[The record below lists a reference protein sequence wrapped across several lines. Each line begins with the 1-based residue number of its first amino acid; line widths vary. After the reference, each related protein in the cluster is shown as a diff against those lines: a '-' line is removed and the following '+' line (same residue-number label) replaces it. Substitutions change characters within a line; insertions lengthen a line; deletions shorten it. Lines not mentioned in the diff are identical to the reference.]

1 LLTLAAL
8 LAGPP
13 AMLLASDN
21 YQHQQPV
28 EALNPTEQ
36 QELTVLNPEGAQ
48 QAVAEVDPSLADQD
62 IGPAPQSTP
71 ASRAAITASKVA
83 VGVFSVVVSLTTA
96 AAMLIF
102 L

>member
-13 AMLLASDN
+13 ALLLASEE
-21 YQHQQPV
+21 YQQPV

-36 QELTVLNPEGAQ
+36 QELTVLNPKGEQ
-48 QAVAEVDPSLADQD
+48 QQVAEVDPSLADQD
-62 IGPAPQSTP
+62 IGPAPPSTP
-71 ASRAAITASKVA
+71 ASRAANTASKVA
-83 VGVFSVVVSLTTA
+83 VGVFSLVVSLASA

>member
-8 LAGPP
+8 LAGAP
-13 AMLLASDN
+13 ALLLAVE
-21 YQHQQPV
+21 HQQPV
-28 EALNPTEQ
+28 EALNPPQQ
-36 QELTVLNPEGAQ
+36 QELTVLNPEGTQ
-48 QAVAEVDPSLADQD
+48 QQVAEVDPTLADQD
-62 IGPAPQSTP
+62 IGPAPPSTP

-83 VGVFSVVVSLTTA
+83 VGVFSLVVSLTSA

>member
-13 AMLLASDN
+13 ALLLASTDE
-21 YQHQQPV
+21 YQQPV
-28 EALNPTEQ
+28 EALNPPEQ
-36 QELTVLNPEGAQ
+36 QELTVLNPEGVQ
-48 QAVAEVDPSLADQD
+48 QEVAEVDPSLADQD
-62 IGPAPQSTP
+62 VGPAPPSTP
-71 ASRAAITASKVA
+71 ASRAANTASKVA
-83 VGVFSVVVSLTTA
+83 VGVLSVAISLTSA